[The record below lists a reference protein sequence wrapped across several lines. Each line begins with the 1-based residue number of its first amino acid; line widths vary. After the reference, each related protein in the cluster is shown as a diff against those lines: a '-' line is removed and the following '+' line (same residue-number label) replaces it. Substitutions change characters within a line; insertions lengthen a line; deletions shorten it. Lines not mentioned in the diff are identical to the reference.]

1 MTVETAASLL
11 EVSDLWIEATIGGVS
26 RPLVTGVSLQV
37 EPGEVLAIVGES
49 GSGKSLTARALT
61 GLLPEGLRASGKVL
75 FEGRSLL
82 GARERQLQEVR
93 GGGIALVLQDPFTTL
108 NPLKKCREQLQPTR
122 GKRLSRA
129 ERLEGA
135 IRRLAEVG
143 IRDPNVAD
151 RYPWQL
157 SGGMQ
162 QRVALAAA
170 LSNDP
175 KVLIADEFSTA
186 LDVTTQKEVWL
197 LLRRIQKERGMGLI
211 IITHDLRMAFS
222 MCDRVHVMY
231 AGSFVETGGAQA
243 IEDLP
248 LHPYTLGL
256 LLSEPDV
263 NSRSEASTLMRGS
276 VPRADEV
283 LDRCAFAARC
293 TWSEAECVA
302 GRPSLRDVD
311 AGRVSACIRIDTI
324 VDEVAALRQEH
335 RNRSVGD
342 VTHVITEKLD
352 PVVVVSDLRK
362 VFVDSVGRSE
372 EKSVVALNGVS
383 LAVGRGE
390 CVGLVGESGSGKTTL
405 ARCLV
410 GLETA
415 TSGSIKIAGL
425 EVTRPLCL
433 TKEELHQVRSSI
445 QYIFQDPYSSLN
457 PTKTVGSTLREAVA
471 LRGDLGGPRAVS
483 RRVQELLEI
492 VGLPGH
498 YHSRK
503 PVALSGGERQRVAI
517 ARALALEPQVVVCDE
532 PVSSLDVSVQAQVLE
547 LFNEIRA
554 RTAVSYLF
562 ISHDLGVVRQVA
574 DRICVLYKGEIVEE
588 GPADELLE
596 RPRAEYTRAL
606 VSAVPGN
613 WDRDSGLTADTL
625 ANRMEPQSGGHSLE
639 EVPRPV

>member
-1 MTVETAASLL
+1 MTVEVAAPLL
-11 EVSDLWIEATIGGVS
+11 KVSDLWVEATIGGVS
-26 RPLVTGVSLQV
+26 RALVTGVSLEV
-37 EPGEVLAIVGES
+37 EAGEVLAIVGES

-61 GLLPEGLRASGKVL
+61 GLLPEGLRARGRVV

-93 GGGIALVLQDPFTTL
+93 GAGIALVLQDPFTTL
-108 NPLKKCREQLQPTR
+108 NPLKMCRDQLQPSR
-122 GKRLSRA
+122 VSRLSRA
-129 ERLEGA
+129 ERRESA

-231 AGSFVETGGAQA
+231 AGSFVETGGARA
-243 IEDLP
+243 IEDLAW
-248 LHPYTLGL
+248 HPYTLGL
-256 LLSEPDV
+256 LMSEPDI
-263 NSRSEASTLMRGS
+263 NSRSEASTLMRGN
-276 VPRADEV
+276 VPPADEV

-293 TWSEAECVA
+293 TWSEPECVA

-311 AGRVSACIRIDTI
+311 AGRASACIRIDTI
-324 VDEVAALRQEH
+324 VDEITAIRQEH
-335 RNRSVGD
+335 RIRSVGA
-342 VTHVITEKLD
+342 VTRATTTTLD
-352 PVVVVSDLRK
+352 PVVVVSDLKK
-362 VFVDSVGRSE
+362 VFLDSGRRSE
-372 EKSVVALNGVS
+372 EKSVMALSGVS
-383 LAVGRGE
+383 LEVGRGE

-410 GLETA
+410 GLETP

-425 EVTRPLCL
+425 EVTRPSCL
-433 TKEELHQVRSSI
+433 SKEELHRVRSSI

-457 PTKTVGSTLREAVA
+457 PTKTVGSTLREAAA
-471 LRGDLGGPRAVS
+471 LRGDPGGSRAVS

-498 YHSRK
+498 YDSRK

-574 DRICVLYKGEIVEE
+574 DRICVLYKGEMVEE

-606 VSAVPGN
+606 VSALPGN
-613 WDRDSGLTADTL
+613 WDRDSGRVADAL
-625 ANRMEPQSGGHSLE
+625 ANGVEQEAGAHTLE
-639 EVPRPV
+639 ELPRSV